1 MFRYLQ
7 EAFFARVRMGWL
19 GAVPVNG
26 IAFTG
31 LMILGFGHPGFWFVG
46 VGLELVYLWAV
57 SGNVRFQKWV
67 AAKSIG
73 EVKDRETV
81 QWKALLARMNA
92 EHQGQARHLAERC
105 NQVRETYRLN
115 QTDESIIDN
124 NLSALGRLQAIHAR
138 LLLARQQIEERENTN
153 DEPTVVQEIAR
164 LEEELQQTGLPES
177 LVRSK
182 RATLEIL
189 QKRLR
194 AVRARSVTSEEIDS
208 DLKRIEAQV
217 ELALDHATMQTK
229 PPAISL
235 DLELTSQF
243 IDTGP
248 IEPEP
253 PARIRPIAQ

>member
-1 MFRYLQ
+1 
-7 EAFFARVRMGWL
+7 MGWL
-19 GAVPVNG
+19 GAVPLNG

-46 VGLELVYLWAV
+46 VGLELLYLWAL

-81 QWKALLARMNA
+81 QWTELLARMNP

-138 LLLARQQIEERENTN
+138 LLLARQQIEQRENTN

-164 LEEELQQTGLPES
+164 LEEELQQTDLPES

-248 IEPEP
+248 MEPEP
-253 PARIRPIAQ
+253 PARARPIAH

>member
-1 MFRYLQ
+1 M
-7 EAFFARVRMGWL
+7 
-19 GAVPVNG
+19 
-26 IAFTG
+26 
-31 LMILGFGHPGFWFVG
+31 
-46 VGLELVYLWAV
+46 
-57 SGNVRFQKWV
+57 

-81 QWKALLARMNA
+81 QWTELLARMNA

-138 LLLARQQIEERENTN
+138 LLLARQQIEQRENTN

-253 PARIRPIAQ
+253 PTRVRPIAH